1 MAKGDIRDVWETNR
15 KRLERKRETEREWA
29 KNNRD
34 KMNAYKQATRAK
46 KAAEQKTLRV
56 KSAYHADWK
65 ATTYTGPELKYRGLA

>member
-46 KAAEQKTLRV
+46 KAAEQKAMRV